1 MTSFYSYFYSPMEKT
16 ATVVYTDGNGDT
28 KKPRVIGEYSNREA
42 ANKAF
47 DEHYKKA
54 VRVAEIAGRVIPTKH
69 VG

>member
-1 MTSFYSYFYSPMEKT
+1 MTPFYTYFYSPIAKN
-16 ATVVYTDGNGDT
+16 ATVVYTDVNGNT
-28 KKPRVIGEYSNREA
+28 TKPRAIGKYSNREA